1 MIDLGSPTFL
11 VGTAI
16 GFFVG
21 VLVAGWW
28 ITVRVH
34 AGFHARLLESG
45 ERAQR
50 ADALAAA
57 LQQRVDDQQTEM
69 AQLRDALTAS
79 QQDRTK
85 AETRMEE
92 VARSLDDQKVLL
104 VQARQELHESFE
116 ALSGQALKHNNET
129 FLDLA
134 RTSFA
139 ALQAEA
145 KGELSQR
152 QQAIGELVKPLEE
165 SLQRY
170 QAQLQQAEQLRQRE
184 YGGLDQQLKFMAE
197 SHQRLQQETGN
208 LVKALRAPSVRGRW
222 GEMTLR
228 RVAELAGMVAHCDF
242 VEQDTV
248 GSLEGLI
255 RPDMVV
261 YLPGGRQIVVDA
273 KTVLAAYLDAYEAQD
288 EQQRQGHL
296 LRHAGQVRTRMDA
309 LSLKAY
315 WTQFGQTP
323 EFVVLFLPGEQFL
336 GAALEQ
342 DPTLIEDGF
351 AQGVVLATPTT
362 LMALLR
368 AVAYGWKQEQLTEHA
383 EQAGRLGKE
392 LYERMAVLADHLNDI
407 GQALGK
413 SVGAYNKAVGS
424 LESRVLPAARKFKD
438 LGISSDKDIALLE
451 ASSVEPRSGLTFAA
465 EDIGTLG

>member
-1 MIDLGSPTFL
+1 MIDLSSSTFL
-11 VGTAI
+11 IGIAI
-16 GFFVG
+16 G
-21 VLVAGWW
+21 LVAGLSFAGWW
-28 ITVRVH
+28 VSSRVQSRFLAQLMEAH
-34 AGFHARLLESG
+34 
-45 ERAQR
+45 ERAQH
-50 ADALAAA
+50 ADAVATLLKQRREEQDAEVERLRQALAES
-57 LQQRVDDQQTEM
+57 REG
-69 AQLRDALTAS
+69 
-79 QQDRTK
+79 RTK

-92 VARSLDDQKVLL
+92 VRHSLEDQKTMLS
-104 VQARQELHESFE
+104 QARQELHDSFE
-116 ALSGQALKHNNET
+116 ALSGQALKQNNET

-152 QQAIGELVKPLEE
+152 QQAIDELVKPLEE
-165 SLQRY
+165 SLRRY
-170 QAQLQQAEQLRQRE
+170 EDQLRQAEQVRQRQ

-208 LVKALRAPSVRGRW
+208 LVKALRSPAVRGRW

-242 VEQDTV
+242 VEQETV
-248 GSLEGLI
+248 GSMEGLL

-261 YLPGGRQIVVDA
+261 CLPGGRQIVVDA
-273 KTVLAAYLDAYEAQD
+273 KTVLAAYLDAYEVQD
-288 EQQRQGHL
+288 DQQRHAHL
-296 LRHAGQVRTRMDA
+296 LRHAAQVRTRMDA
-309 LSLKAY
+309 LSLKGY
-315 WTQFGQTP
+315 WTQFAQTP

-368 AVAYGWKQEQLTEHA
+368 AVAYGWRQEQLTEHA

-392 LYERMAVLADHLNDI
+392 LYERMAVLTEHLNEI

-424 LESRVLPAARKFKD
+424 LETRVLPATRKFKD
-438 LGISSDKDIALLE
+438 LGISSDKDIAPLQ
-451 ASSVEPRSGLTFAA
+451 SCDMEPRAGLSFIA
-465 EDIGTLG
+465 EDARIVR

>member
-1 MIDLGSPTFL
+1 MIDLGSSTFL
-11 VGTAI
+11 IGIAVG
-16 GFFVG
+16 
-21 VLVAGWW
+21 LVAGFSFAGWW
-28 ITVRVH
+28 VSSRVQS
-34 AGFHARLLESG
+34 RLQAHIMAVT
-45 ERAQR
+45 ERALH
-50 ADALAAA
+50 AEAIGAA
-57 LQQRVDDQQTEM
+57 LEQRRAEQAAEVERLQQ
-69 AQLRDALTAS
+69 ALTES
-79 QQDRTK
+79 REGRTK

-92 VARSLDDQKVLL
+92 VTRNLEDQKVILA
-104 VQARQELHESFE
+104 QARQELHESFD
-116 ALSGQALKHNNET
+116 ALSGQALKQNNEA

-139 ALQAEA
+139 TLQAEA
-145 KGELSQR
+145 KGDLSQR
-152 QQAIGELVKPLEE
+152 QQAIDELVKPLEE
-165 SLQRY
+165 SLRRY
-170 QAQLQQAEQLRQRE
+170 EDQLRQAEQVRQRE

-208 LVKALRAPSVRGRW
+208 LVKALRSPSVRGRW

-248 GSLEGLI
+248 SSAEGLL

-261 YLPGGRQIVVDA
+261 CLPGGRQIVVDA

-288 EQQRQGHL
+288 EPQRQAHL

-315 WTQFGQTP
+315 WTQFDQTP

-351 AQGVVLATPTT
+351 AQGVVVATPTT

-368 AVAYGWKQEQLTEHA
+368 AVAYGWRQEQLTEHA

-392 LYERMAVLADHLNDI
+392 LYERMAVLTDHLNEI

-424 LESRVLPAARKFKD
+424 LESRVLPATRKFKE
-438 LGISSDKDIALLE
+438 LGISSGKDIALLE
-451 ASSVEPRSGLTFAA
+451 ACDSEPRAGLSFTT
-465 EDIGTLG
+465 EDMRTRG

>member
-1 MIDLGSPTFL
+1 MIDLTSATF
-11 VGTAI
+11 
-16 GFFVG
+16 
-21 VLVAGWW
+21 VAGGVAGLGIGILVTGWW
-28 ITVRVH
+28 VT
-34 AGFHARLLESG
+34 ARTQSRLQTQLLESG

-50 ADALAAA
+50 AEAIAVV
-57 LQQRVDDQQTEM
+57 LQQRLEKEQSEVG
-69 AQLRDALTAS
+69 QLRQALAES
-79 QQDRTK
+79 QESRTK
-85 AETRMEE
+85 AETRME
-92 VARSLDDQKVLL
+92 VISRSLEDQKTMLT
-104 VQARQELHESFE
+104 QARQELHESFE
-116 ALSGQALKHNNET
+116 ALSGQALKQNNDA
-129 FLDLA
+129 FLNLA
-134 RTSFA
+134 RASFET
-139 ALQAEA
+139 LQAEA

-152 QQAIGELVKPLEE
+152 HQAIGELVKPLEE

-170 QAQLQQAEQLRQRE
+170 REQLQQAEQIRQRE
-184 YGGLDQQLKFMAE
+184 YGGLDQQLKYMAE
-197 SHQRLQQETGN
+197 SHQRLQQETSN
-208 LVKALRAPSVRGRW
+208 LVKALRAPAVRGRW

-242 VEQDTV
+242 MEQESVD
-248 GSLEGLI
+248 SMEGLL

-261 YLPGGRQIVVDA
+261 YLPAGRQIVVDA

-288 EQQRQGHL
+288 ELQRQTHL
-296 LRHAGQVRTRMDA
+296 RRHATQVRTRMDA

-368 AVAYGWKQEQLTEHA
+368 AVAYGWRQEQLTEHA
-383 EQAGRLGKE
+383 EQAGRLGKD
-392 LYERMAVLADHLNDI
+392 LYERMAVLTDHLNEI

-438 LGISSDKDIALLE
+438 LGISSEKDIAMLE
-451 ASSVEPRSGLTFAA
+451 ASGIEPRTGVPLASEAMR
-465 EDIGTLG
+465 TLE